1 MTVGVQT
8 RPGQGGAP
16 APSPME
22 TDLVH
27 DPHAF
32 SALAAQICVFLLAT
46 SVIIPLARSLGVSA
60 VVAFLAMGV
69 ALGPEGLGRLAEAA
83 PQAAPFVFAH
93 TPETAWLAEL
103 GVVFLLF
110 AIGLEV
116 STSRLWSLRRYVL
129 GLGGAQLVLTATVI
143 AGVAFA
149 FGNLMAA
156 AVVTGLAFALS
167 STAVVLQLL
176 GERRQLSGT
185 VGRAGFSVLLLQDLA
200 VVPILFV
207 VAALSANAQAGPD
220 ASSADIARAVLSAA
234 SAVLLILLVG
244 RYLMR
249 PLLRQAAKLGSRD
262 VFVATVLLA
271 ALSAAWIAQ
280 AAGLS
285 MALGAFLAGLLIA
298 ETEFRHEV
306 EVDIEPFKGLLLGL
320 FFVTVGMQ
328 IDLDLLAAEPFRVI
342 VGVLGLAALKAVILA
357 PLGRAFGLPWPK
369 AIELSFLLAQ
379 AGEFGFV
386 IIAVAAEAG
395 IYPPP
400 VANYM
405 LAVVALSLLVTPTVA
420 DLGIRIGRALE
431 RGSRDQAIEA
441 NAPSEGGHVIVAGY
455 GRVGQLLGRL
465 LQEQGFDHVAVDADP
480 DLVSGLRAKGWP
492 VLMGDLSRHEV
503 LAILGAERAAALVVT
518 MNDFGATERI
528 VTAARAA
535 WPQVPVFARARDAV
549 QARRLTELGAHHA
562 TPDAVEGALQL
573 GGALLEGLG
582 VPDEGSRRIIDSLR
596 ESLRD

>member
-1 MTVGVQT
+1 MGHKI
-8 RPGQGGAP
+8 AH
-16 APSPME
+16 E
-22 TDLVH
+22 
-27 DPHAF
+27 PHAF
-32 SALAAQICVFLLAT
+32 SALAAQICLFLLAT
-46 SVIIPLARSLGVSA
+46 SVIVPLARKLGVSA
-60 VVAFLAMGV
+60 VVVFLAMGV
-69 ALGPEGLGRLAEAA
+69 ALGPEGLGRLAEVA
-83 PQAAPFVFAH
+83 PQAAPLVFAH

-116 STSRLWSLRRYVL
+116 STRRLWSLRRYVL
-129 GLGGAQLVLTATVI
+129 GLGGAQLVLTAAVI
-143 AGVAFA
+143 TGVAVA

-176 GERRQLSGT
+176 GERRQLSGA

-200 VVPILFV
+200 VVPILFA
-207 VAALSANAQAGPD
+207 VAALASNHGTTPD
-220 ASSADIARAVLSAA
+220 ASNVEIAGAVMQAVG
-234 SAVLLILLVG
+234 AVLLILLLG

-249 PLLRQAAKLGSRD
+249 PLLKRAAKLGSRE

-271 ALSAAWIAQ
+271 ALSAALIAQ

-306 EVDIEPFKGLLLGL
+306 EIDIEPFKGLLLGL

-328 IDLDLLAAEPFRVI
+328 IDLELLVAEPMRVI
-342 VGVLGLAALKAVILA
+342 AGVLGLAALKAAILA
-357 PLGRAFGLPWPK
+357 PLARGFGLPWPK

-386 IIAVAAEAG
+386 IIALAADSG

-400 VANYM
+400 VADYM
-405 LAVVALSLLVTPTVA
+405 LAVVALSLLITPTIA
-420 DLGIRIGRALE
+420 ELGIRIARALE
-431 RGSRDQAIEA
+431 RGSQEQAIEA
-441 NAPSEGGHVIVAGY
+441 GASSEGGHVIIAGY

-480 DLVSGLRAKGWP
+480 DMVSGLRGKGWP
-492 VLMGDLSRHEV
+492 VLVGDLSRHEM
-503 LAILGAERAAALVVT
+503 LAKLGAERAAAIVVT
-518 MNDFGATERI
+518 MNDFSATER
-528 VTAARAA
+528 VVSAARAA
-535 WPQVPVFARARDAV
+535 WPNVPVFARARDV
-549 QARRLTELGAHHA
+549 TQARRLTELGAHHA

-582 VPDEGSRRIIDSLR
+582 VPDEGARRIIDN
-596 ESLRD
+596 LRDSVRE